1 MRIAFLL
8 GDIAMGG
15 GNYVV
20 FQHAQFAQSKGHD
33 VTIISVKPLE
43 PIAQHWHPA
52 MKLLKMIDLAASLGQ
67 SFDIAIATFWKTVFY
82 FDQINAKCYSYFVQS
97 IESRFFDIAEGRMR
111 TLVDSTY
118 AMGLPGVTEATWIRD
133 YLKHEYAAA
142 YYLVRNGIR
151 KDIYQAQGSAVT
163 ARNAGC
169 LRILVE
175 GPLGVPI
182 KNVARTVQLCN
193 QLAGTEI
200 WLLTSSRVV
209 WYPGVKKLFSNV
221 PVTDVPA
228 IYRSCDVIVK
238 LSFVEGMFGPPLEM
252 FHCGGTAIV
261 YDVSGHD
268 EYIRHGHNALVVKMN
283 DEVAVQQCL
292 EQLRDDP
299 VLLAHLKNGAL
310 QTAQQWLDWNKSSA
324 EFLTVL
330 FELTAKHEF
339 GLEQLKP
346 KLAALR
352 SEFADYLQIPVSAT
366 GYKSKLKSKIYN
378 NIVFNFILD
387 KCKLILRN
395 ISFWREALH

>member
-43 PIAQHWHPA
+43 PIGQHWHPA
-52 MKLLKMIDLAASLGQ
+52 MNVLQIVHLAAVQEQ
-67 SFDIAIATFWKTVFY
+67 SFDIAIATFWKTVFSL
-82 FDQINAKCYSYFVQS
+82 DKVNAKCYSYFVQS
-97 IESRFFDIAEGRMR
+97 IESRFFDIADVRMR
-111 TLVDSTY
+111 DLVESTY

-133 YLKHEYAAA
+133 YLKHQYAAE

-151 KDIYQAQGSAVT
+151 KDIYHAQGSAVA
-163 ARNAGC
+163 ARTPGC

-182 KNVARTVQLCN
+182 KNVARTVHLCN
-193 QLAGTEI
+193 QLAGAEI

-292 EQLRDDP
+292 EQLRDDT
-299 VLLAHLKNGAL
+299 VLLTHLKNGAL

-324 EFLTVL
+324 DFLTVL
-330 FELTAKHEF
+330 LELTAKNNF
-339 GLEQLKP
+339 GLEQFKP
-346 KLAALR
+346 RLETLR
-352 SEFADYLQIPVSAT
+352 SEFSDYLQIPAPAS
-366 GYKSKLKSKIYN
+366 GYKSRFKNLIYD
-378 NIVFNFILD
+378 NIVFKSIFEKYKFIA
-387 KCKLILRN
+387 RN